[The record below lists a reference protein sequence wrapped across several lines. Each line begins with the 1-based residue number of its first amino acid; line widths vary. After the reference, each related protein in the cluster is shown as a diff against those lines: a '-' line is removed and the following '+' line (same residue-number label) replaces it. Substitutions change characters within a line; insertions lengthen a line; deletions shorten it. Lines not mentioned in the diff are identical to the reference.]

1 MHLNT
6 YGYLLIYILYTRLG
20 ASIEDFDST
29 ISSPETVIDGN
40 RKSLST
46 EYEDTRRI
54 SVRRSIDDLLAQR
67 ASESILLKKVM
78 DAGTYI

>member
-1 MHLNT
+1 MHKNT
-6 YGYLLIYILYTRLG
+6 CGYVLICILYTRLG
-20 ASIEDFDST
+20 ASIEDFDSSR
-29 ISSPETVIDGN
+29 SSPEIIGN
-40 RKSLST
+40 RTHMST